1 MKYQETLIQDPGI
14 GPAVHVRVFRA
25 NDLYDPDVTVTGHQ
39 PRGFD
44 EIMPLYDHFCV
55 VGSKISVN
63 FQPASATALPWIC
76 GIALL
81 DNTTLLTTPTS
92 YMESR
97 NVVWKTMNS
106 VSNGVTVS
114 KTFSAKKFFT
124 KPHPLSVD
132 SLRGN
137 NSSSPTEGAYY
148 HVFVAGIGV
157 GSDAGITQNSA
168 MLNYSAI
175 FSEPKNPGIS

>member
-1 MKYQETLIQDPGI
+1 MKYQETMLQDPGV

-63 FQPASATALPWIC
+63 FQPATATNLPWIC

-81 DNTTLLTTPTS
+81 DNTTLLTTPTN

-97 NVVWKTMNS
+97 NVVWKTMNANA
-106 VSNGVTVS
+106 NGVTVS
-114 KTFSAKKFFT
+114 KSFSAKKFFN

-137 NSSSPTEGAYY
+137 NGASPTEGAYY

-157 GSDAGITQNSA
+157 GTDAGQTQNSA
-168 MLNYSAI
+168 MLSYSAI
-175 FSEPKNPGIS
+175 FTEPKNPGIS